1 MRVTWGQQDINY
13 PDRMATI
20 VRMSENTHPYFALC
34 LQLGKVGEA
43 EREHFTTSGTTK
55 LLMSEQFNC
64 LALFALNLPRGV
76 YHCTC
81 KQCHGS
87 SDTLYFY

>member
-20 VRMSENTHPYFALC
+20 VRMSENTHPYVALC

-43 EREHFTTSGTTK
+43 EREHFTTSGATK
-55 LLMSEQFNC
+55 
-64 LALFALNLPRGV
+64 
-76 YHCTC
+76 
-81 KQCHGS
+81 
-87 SDTLYFY
+87 